1 MFNPH
6 APPRPSLPPPLQR
19 AAGQLSEIMNGTW
32 YSTQR
37 KGQCTHP
44 SQVIGKDCWW
54 REVEQT
60 RMINATCVNDNMIKV
75 QLPPVIV
82 G

>member
-1 MFNPH
+1 
-6 APPRPSLPPPLQR
+6 
-19 AAGQLSEIMNGTW
+19 MNGTW